1 MNSKESLD
9 EVSKRIRGAMRERGE
24 ERSRRRSEE
33 GSWDMADSG
42 AATPGNEEDKKDV

>member
-9 EVSKRIRGAMRERGE
+9 EVSKNQRSDAGER
-24 ERSRRRSEE
+24 RKKASRRRSEE